1 MAKKTRQVR
10 QQQATQRAIRQA
22 VNNMQSVAIAPT
34 AVSTA
39 PRPSGTKVT
48 PIDPAEEYKFVRSDL
63 KRILMLAVAFTAIMV
78 ALSFVLPSI
87 IR

>member
-22 VNNMQSVAIAPT
+22 VNNMQSVAIAPA

-39 PRPSGTKVT
+39 PRPAGTKVA

-63 KRILMLAVAFTAIMV
+63 RRILMLAVAFTAIMV